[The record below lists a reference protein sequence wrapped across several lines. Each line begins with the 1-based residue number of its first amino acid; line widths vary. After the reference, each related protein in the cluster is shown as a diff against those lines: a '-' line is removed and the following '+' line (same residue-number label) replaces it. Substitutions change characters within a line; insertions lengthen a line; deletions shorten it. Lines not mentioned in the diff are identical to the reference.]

1 MTSQLPKDNH
11 RHGGFT
17 LMEVIIIMSII
28 GIIALISL
36 PVYQKIQ
43 PNLSLDSET
52 REIASNLRYAQQLA
66 VTEQKNYGVVFNQA
80 LNSYTI
86 KNTETEEIIKNFNIQ
101 SQISIDNISGFTND
115 TVIFN
120 VTGAATENGTITI
133 INSQNEQNIIE
144 IKPSGYVKI
153 Q

>member
-1 MTSQLPKDNH
+1 MRDHLPKSDQYTP
-11 RHGGFT
+11 GFT

-43 PNLSLDSET
+43 PNISLDSET

-80 LNSYTI
+80 LNSYAI
-86 KNTETEEIIKNFNIQ
+86 KNTETEEIIQNFNIQ
-101 SQISIDNISGFTND
+101 SQITIANISGFTND

-120 VTGAATENGTITI
+120 VTGAVSENGTITI
-133 INSQNEQNIIE
+133 INSQNEQNTIE